1 MAKRRVL
8 KKNVNILC
16 EMLLL
21 QYLLYVDLKKET
33 IGNTDELF
41 SEILALRN
49 EFISR
54 ISHTEKGSEKLFY
67 KKFNKD
73 FGIQFEA
80 VVSKFEK
87 LAK

>member
-21 QYLLYVDLKKET
+21 QCLLYADLKKGT
-33 IGNTDELF
+33 IENTDELF
-41 SEILALRN
+41 SEILAIRD

-67 KKFNKD
+67 KKFHEN
-73 FGIQFEA
+73 FGAQFEA
-80 VVSKFEK
+80 VVSKFDE